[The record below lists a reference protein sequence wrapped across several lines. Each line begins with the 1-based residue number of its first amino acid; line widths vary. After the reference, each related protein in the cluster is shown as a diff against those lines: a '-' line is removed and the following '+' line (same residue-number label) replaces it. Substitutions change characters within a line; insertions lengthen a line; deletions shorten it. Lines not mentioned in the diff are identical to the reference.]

1 MQKNRK
7 LQIEYILP
15 TIIFASVIWGIFAGF
30 RVSRYQ
36 WIMISGSV
44 VLFLG
49 ICTLCD
55 RLKQTVYLMIIM
67 AGLFLAVFHT
77 QLLNGF
83 RIINNKMALAL
94 NQSMDLGFY
103 YYVSVQMENSR
114 RDSVL
119 AVVFFLLIAGILLSF
134 LRKYPLILF
143 ALTGVMECFV
153 LIVAPY
159 SISAVFFL
167 FLESWIVY
175 FSLRKGKKEFAGLI
189 GILCILM
196 IFPLYFHD
204 QTTVPADTMIKR
216 SILVQIRKMTQGES
230 YVAEGGLG
238 NGDIASVGEVSPTG
252 KKLFQVYAPEKD
264 DLYLKSYVSSDY
276 VNGKWIA
283 STKDTIVY
291 GGESAIELPFLFSD
305 LHMDDFV
312 TYDKDYIKTDKDM
325 MFSEKR
331 NLKISYQKKQ
341 DRYLL
346 FPYFCDISQIEG
358 NVISDSMISRTN
370 SRKDYDMVYYQV
382 KNPKAVFQAQQR
394 LDFSKIGSTMEEI
407 MEKDYIK
414 TMDDYGTYVRKE
426 YLKIPDSIKKCLKT
440 LDLKTDLKKSEN
452 QNIEEVQSY
461 LKRNYQYSYRPG
473 LTPQGKDPI
482 VYFLKD
488 RKKGFCTQYASA
500 AVFMLRNA
508 GIPARYVE
516 GYKIRSDQWRLG
528 KAQVTDYEAHA
539 WAEVYV
545 EHIGWLP
552 VEVTGMNTG
561 KTAYE
566 QVQKLD
572 KQSNAIVPNKKQFAT
587 NVKKVLHFVA
597 IIAIILVV
605 VILIKMLQ
613 NLQKLKKMDNK
624 EKILYY
630 ENKLKKYGEN
640 QGKSRKTAELMTY
653 GIIEKAKFSD
663 GDITDQEV
671 VIVKRHL
678 DLLKR
683 KNRNITKILSKLK

>member
-15 TIIFASVIWGIFAGF
+15 AIIFASVIWGIFAGF

-153 LIVAPY
+153 LIVAPF

-167 FLESWIVY
+167 FLGSWIIY

-291 GGESAIELPFLFSD
+291 GGESAIELPFLFPD

-312 TYDKDYIKTDKDM
+312 TYD
-325 MFSEKR
+325 
-331 NLKISYQKKQ
+331 
-341 DRYLL
+341 
-346 FPYFCDISQIEG
+346 
-358 NVISDSMISRTN
+358 
-370 SRKDYDMVYYQV
+370 
-382 KNPKAVFQAQQR
+382 
-394 LDFSKIGSTMEEI
+394 
-407 MEKDYIK
+407 
-414 TMDDYGTYVRKE
+414 
-426 YLKIPDSIKKCLKT
+426 
-440 LDLKTDLKKSEN
+440 
-452 QNIEEVQSY
+452 
-461 LKRNYQYSYRPG
+461 
-473 LTPQGKDPI
+473 
-482 VYFLKD
+482 
-488 RKKGFCTQYASA
+488 
-500 AVFMLRNA
+500 
-508 GIPARYVE
+508 
-516 GYKIRSDQWRLG
+516 
-528 KAQVTDYEAHA
+528 
-539 WAEVYV
+539 
-545 EHIGWLP
+545 
-552 VEVTGMNTG
+552 
-561 KTAYE
+561 
-566 QVQKLD
+566 
-572 KQSNAIVPNKKQFAT
+572 
-587 NVKKVLHFVA
+587 
-597 IIAIILVV
+597 
-605 VILIKMLQ
+605 
-613 NLQKLKKMDNK
+613 
-624 EKILYY
+624 
-630 ENKLKKYGEN
+630 
-640 QGKSRKTAELMTY
+640 
-653 GIIEKAKFSD
+653 
-663 GDITDQEV
+663 
-671 VIVKRHL
+671 
-678 DLLKR
+678 
-683 KNRNITKILSKLK
+683 

>member
-640 QGKSRKTAELMTY
+640 QGKSRETAELMTY

>member
-175 FSLRKGKKEFAGLI
+175 FSLRKGKKEFAELI

>member
-15 TIIFASVIWGIFAGF
+15 AIIFASVIWGIFAGF

-167 FLESWIVY
+167 FLGSWIVY

-189 GILCILM
+189 GILCILV

-291 GGESAIELPFLFSD
+291 GGESAIELPFLFPD

-572 KQSNAIVPNKKQFAT
+572 KQSNAIVPNKKQFVT

>member
-358 NVISDSMISRTN
+358 NVISDSMISRIN